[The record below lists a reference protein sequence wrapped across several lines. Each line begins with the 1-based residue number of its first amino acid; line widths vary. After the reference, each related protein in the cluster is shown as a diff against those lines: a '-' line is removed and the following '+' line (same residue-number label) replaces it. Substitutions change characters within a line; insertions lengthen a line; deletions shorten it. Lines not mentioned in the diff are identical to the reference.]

1 MNLLIEFLICIGWTA
16 VGLGIWYITLRV
28 AGR

>member
-1 MNLLIEFLICIGWTA
+1 MNFLIEFLTCIGWTA
-16 VGLGIWYITLRV
+16 VCLGIWYITLRV